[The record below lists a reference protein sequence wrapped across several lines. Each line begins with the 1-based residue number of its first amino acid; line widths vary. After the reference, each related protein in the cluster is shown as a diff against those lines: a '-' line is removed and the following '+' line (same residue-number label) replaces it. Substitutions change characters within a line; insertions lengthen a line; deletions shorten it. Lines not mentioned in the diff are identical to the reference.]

1 MNTAR
6 TLLPDE
12 SVWLTFRINFIV
24 KPITITPRTFAFP
37 STLPDRGGRPLHY
50 QPHNY
55 RHTECVCF
63 SVTLNIAQSIVIH
76 SIPTDET
83 VIAMYYYSLS
93 EIAVLIIKQK
103 TLLLISL
110 LKGEMEEGV
119 YSFQGLNDFVSQ
131 PLSKILLLSWL
142 ACTFFFKKQVS
153 FTSLT
158 LLLLSDNVWS

>member
-1 MNTAR
+1 M
-6 TLLPDE
+6 
-12 SVWLTFRINFIV
+12 
-24 KPITITPRTFAFP
+24 
-37 STLPDRGGRPLHY
+37 LPDRGGRPLQY

-93 EIAVLIIKQK
+93 EIAALIIKQK

-110 LKGEMEEGV
+110 SKGETEGGGGF
-119 YSFQGLNDFVSQ
+119 YSFQCLNYFVLQ
-131 PLSKILLLSWL
+131 
-142 ACTFFFKKQVS
+142 
-153 FTSLT
+153 FTVVVIGMYFLYI
-158 LLLLSDNVWS
+158 